1 MITVEIHLTARRGK
15 QTELI
20 QVFGDLSRKISEE
33 SGCINCHFYQSP
45 ENNDELVVI
54 EEWEDEPMARTH
66 LESENLAIL
75 VGASAV
81 LTQKVSV
88 VSGNDI
94 STKKLK
100 QSFEERLVKL
110 KTISCNQVERRNN
123 E

>member
-1 MITVEIHLTARRGK
+1 M
-15 QTELI
+15 
-20 QVFGDLSRKISEE
+20 
-33 SGCINCHFYQSP
+33 
-45 ENNDELVVI
+45 I